1 MGEGAPRLHLED
13 KDKDT
18 DKERTVQ
25 SAKTQYK
32 IKCTFQ
38 SQNPLKFKVV
48 LEWLKKVLHTQC
60 DVYLCRPEETASA
73 WQRR

>member
-48 LEWLKKVLHTQC
+48 LE
-60 DVYLCRPEETASA
+60 R
-73 WQRR
+73 